1 MAAPERFADRSDSPC
16 TAGAVHTWPI
26 ATNSSFGPDVSFWGE
41 AEVGGRQSSLPRSKL
56 TQLRHRHC
64 STCPCL
70 AYDVLRA
77 HGAALIYQFCKL
89 IGYESY
95 WTSGRQT
102 RVNRGRVLLRVWTTE
117 LWIAAGLS
125 TVQTPMIT

>member
-1 MAAPERFADRSDSPC
+1 M
-16 TAGAVHTWPI
+16 
-26 ATNSSFGPDVSFWGE
+26 
-41 AEVGGRQSSLPRSKL
+41 

-102 RVNRGRVLLRVWTTE
+102 RVNRGRVLLRVWNTE